1 MKVSLVRARY
11 PSVWEPTNLMYVSS
25 FIKKYYKGELTV
37 QILDGYFDSD
47 KTILNKVSDS
57 DFVGFSGTT
66 PQLSHI
72 IHLSKLLKN
81 YIKLK
86 VDKMMIMF
94 LILKYS

>member
-57 DFVGFSGTT
+57 DFDGFSGTT

-72 IHLSKLLKN
+72 IHLSKLFSFQDTVVPIGTELTISTKP
-81 YIKLK
+81 
-86 VDKMMIMF
+86 F
-94 LILKYS
+94 